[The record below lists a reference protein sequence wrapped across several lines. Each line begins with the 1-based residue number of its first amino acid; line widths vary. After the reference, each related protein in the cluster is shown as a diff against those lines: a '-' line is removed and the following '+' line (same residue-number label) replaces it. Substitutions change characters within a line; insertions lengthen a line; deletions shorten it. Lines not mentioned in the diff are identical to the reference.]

1 MYRLD
6 MADIST
12 SILDL
17 AVRGYLPTMFAI
29 DLQDMPHG
37 PQRTE
42 LVAPSS
48 GAAAAEAGAYGGDG
62 GPSGGVAAG
71 EEDSGR
77 NLPYLWGLRH
87 RATRVL
93 RLLRSSQSQAEHG
106 PDARHWHGR
115 SCNSGQ
121 RQAHSSEHA
130 IHSRT
135 GQISAAINEHIHKR
149 LRLVLL
155 RR

>member
-29 DLQDMPHG
+29 DLQDMSHG
-37 PQRTE
+37 PQRNE

-48 GAAAAEAGAYGGDG
+48 GGRGYGGDG
-62 GPSGGVAAG
+62 GPSGGGAG
-71 EEDSGR
+71 EEEDSGR

-93 RLLRSSQSQAEHG
+93 RLLRSS
-106 PDARHWHGR
+106 
-115 SCNSGQ
+115 
-121 RQAHSSEHA
+121 
-130 IHSRT
+130 
-135 GQISAAINEHIHKR
+135 
-149 LRLVLL
+149 
-155 RR
+155 

>member
-6 MADIST
+6 MADIGA

-62 GPSGGVAAG
+62 GRRPQWGCGRRGG
-71 EEDSGR
+71 
-77 NLPYLWGLRH
+77 GLR
-87 RATRVL
+87 
-93 RLLRSSQSQAEHG
+93 E
-106 PDARHWHGR
+106 
-115 SCNSGQ
+115 
-121 RQAHSSEHA
+121 
-130 IHSRT
+130 
-135 GQISAAINEHIHKR
+135 
-149 LRLVLL
+149 
-155 RR
+155 

>member
-29 DLQDMPHG
+29 DLQDMSHG
-37 PQRTE
+37 PQRNE
-42 LVAPSS
+42 FVAPSS
-48 GAAAAEAGAYGGDG
+48 GGAAAEAGAMAGTAA
-62 GPSGGVAAG
+62 PVGVAAG

-77 NLPYLWGLRH
+77 NLPYPWGLRH